1 MKCKTCKIELES
13 PYYITCDVCGKPS
26 CMTHGVE
33 MPEGFACSD
42 ECAKLITEQFHI
54 WKGDAY
60 NPDPVEEL
68 MRDERRYGQE
78 PDEEEEQ

>member
-1 MKCKTCKIELES
+1 MAKKCKTCKIELES
-13 PYYITCDVCGKPS
+13 PYYITCDVCGEPS

-42 ECAKLITEQFHI
+42 EMCAKLIMERTQL

-60 NPDPVEEL
+60 NKQKEE
-68 MRDERRYGQE
+68 
-78 PDEEEEQ
+78 